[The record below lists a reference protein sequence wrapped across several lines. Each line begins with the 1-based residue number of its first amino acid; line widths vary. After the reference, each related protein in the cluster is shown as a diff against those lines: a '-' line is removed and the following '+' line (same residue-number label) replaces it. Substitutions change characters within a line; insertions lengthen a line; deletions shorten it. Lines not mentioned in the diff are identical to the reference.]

1 MHARAV
7 QYADRRISLRGRR
20 EPFVFDT
27 ATSRTTMTS
36 AMPTRPHTTST
47 RGNTIY
53 DDSLPSTLVDAVVGA
68 RYVRGE
74 LGARLRDAL
83 AALPPERRAL
93 GFSAL
98 SIEEIEGTDANP
110 GLCENPA
117 FDFTVTEAGATWE
130 LRYVS
135 NIMVLTE
142 AMQPSLYALSTE
154 CTTAL
159 MTAGA
164 EVARAVGAGCSIE
177 DEAAHFPTGS
187 ACRTCL
193 ATDGNHARCVTAGA
207 CKTQMTREVFFEGT
221 SYDVVQ
227 ARMLACAPD
236 VMTTVTLLARELGEE
251 NARPKAFDHE
261 AYFAFCVSNTP
272 AGQTT
277 PVPNCVRASAENQ
290 RPARSDVLAGF
301 VDYIRRP
308 GQAGQPHRD
317 RLWTASRVEVEGAV
331 FEDMPLYPGGLAGVS
346 EDFDHDGFGLPP
358 NALRPG
364 GTDRARIEDTF
375 ALDWL
380 GAVAMKTS
388 TNINGVPI
396 YTYNHNLCTTWSAPA
411 ADGHSTCQIPI
422 FTDTFQPADD
432 DRWKNDWAAYM
443 AQRSPLRVVT
453 APVLT
458 LAATGRIDPSVPGGH
473 IPHVMGSTTL
483 ADPEWENCRWP
494 TTFVPDE
501 MANYETVDFP
511 GQYTF
516 TSQTWRLGRT
526 APAQARVMLATNWR
540 RNFCFQSHA
549 P

>member
-1 MHARAV
+1 V
-7 QYADRRISLRGRR
+7 QYADRRISRRGKR
-20 EPFVFDT
+20 EPWIFDS
-27 ATSRTTMTS
+27 ATSRRTMTS
-36 AMPTRPHTTST
+36 DPAPPRRATSLL
-47 RGNTIY
+47 GNTMY
-53 DDSLPSTLVDAVVGA
+53 DDSLPSTLVDAVVDA

-74 LGARLRDAL
+74 RGARLRDAL
-83 AALPPERRAL
+83 AALPPERQAL
-93 GFSAL
+93 GIAAMSA
-98 SIEEIEGTDANP
+98 EEVEGTDARP
-110 GLCENPA
+110 GLCEDPA
-117 FDFTVTEAGATWE
+117 FDLTVNHSGAQWE

-135 NIMVLTE
+135 NILVLTE
-142 AMQPSLYALSTE
+142 AMQPALYALSSE
-154 CTTAL
+154 CTAAL
-159 MTAGA
+159 STAGA
-164 EVARAVGAGCSIE
+164 DVARAVGAGCAVE
-177 DEAAHFPTGS
+177 DEAAHFPVGS

-193 ATDGNHARCVTAGA
+193 STDGNHGRCVTAGA
-207 CKTQMTREVFFEGT
+207 CRALMTREVFYEGT

-227 ARMLACAPD
+227 GRMLACAPD
-236 VMTTVTLLARELGEE
+236 VMTTVTMLARELGED
-251 NARPKAFDHE
+251 NARPKAFDHN
-261 AYFAFCVSNTP
+261 AYFAFCLPFTP
-272 AGQTT
+272 AGESA
-277 PVPNCVRASAENQ
+277 PVPNCVRASDANQ
-290 RPARSDVLAGF
+290 RPARSDVLMGF

-308 GQAGQPHRD
+308 GQTGQPHHN
-317 RLWTASRVEVEGAV
+317 RLWAASRVEVEGAV

-358 NALRPG
+358 NTLRPG
-364 GTDRARIEDTF
+364 GTDRSRIEDTF

-388 TNINGVPI
+388 TNIDGVPI

-422 FTDTFQPADD
+422 FTNTFQPADD
-432 DRWKNDWAAYM
+432 DRWKNDWAAYL
-443 AQRSPLRVVT
+443 AQRAPLRIVV

-458 LAATGRIDPSVPGGH
+458 LASTGRIDPSVPGGH
-473 IPHVMGSTTL
+473 VPQVMGSTTL

-511 GQYTF
+511 GEYTF

-526 APAQARVMLATNWR
+526 TPAQARVMLATNWR